1 MTEHDVTTHEETSA
15 PAEHPHN
22 DNAVIR
28 GRELPVPIYTAVFI
42 GLGILT
48 VIEIA
53 LSSLPRGFF
62 TIPIMLALAI
72 TKAGLVVWFYMHL
85 NKDSR
90 IFALTLIIPFIM
102 VILATGFLMLVPT
115 GY

>member
-1 MTEHDVTTHEETSA
+1 MENTTHTEETHVSEGHA
-15 PAEHPHN
+15 HN
-22 DNAVIR
+22 DNAVIM
-28 GRELPVPIYTAVFI
+28 GREFPFPIYTAVFI

-48 VIEIA
+48 LIEIT
-53 LSSLPRGFF
+53 LSQAPRGGL
-62 TIPIMLALAI
+62 TIPIMLILAL

-90 IFALTLIIPFIM
+90 IFAAALLIPFFLVIVCTLFLMIIP
-102 VILATGFLMLVPT
+102 V